1 MSTVLTLFLFI
12 YSSAFSAGA
21 KKPMEPKNIYDISV
35 NDIKGNAT
43 TLQSYKGKTL
53 LIVNTASECGYTP
66 QYKGLQELQNH
77 YSAKGFTVLG
87 FPSNDF
93 GAQEPGSAEE
103 IQQFCERKY
112 KVTFPLF
119 EKNPVSGNRIQP
131 LYAYLIKNGPSQSAV
146 EWNFTKFLVNKEGKI
161 VGRYKS
167 GVAPESEE
175 LKKAIEAQ
183 L

>member
-1 MSTVLTLFLFI
+1 MSTILTLFLFI
-12 YSSAFSAGA
+12 YSSAFSEGA
-21 KKPMEPKNIYDISV
+21 KKIMEPKSIYEIPIK
-35 NDIKGNAT
+35 DIKGNST

-66 QYKGLQELQNH
+66 QYKGLQELQDQ
-77 YSAKGFTVLG
+77 YSKKGFTVLG

-93 GAQEPGSAEE
+93 GAQEPGSAAE

-131 LYAYLIKNGPSQSAV
+131 LYAYLVKNGPSASAV
-146 EWNFTKFLVNKEGKI
+146 EWNFTKFLINKDGKV

-167 GVAPESEE
+167 GVTPESEE